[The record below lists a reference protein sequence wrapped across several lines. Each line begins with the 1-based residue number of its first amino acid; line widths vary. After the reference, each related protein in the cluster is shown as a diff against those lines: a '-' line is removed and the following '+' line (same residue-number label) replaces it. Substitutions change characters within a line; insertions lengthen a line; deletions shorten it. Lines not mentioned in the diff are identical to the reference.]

1 MFKQLFLISERV
13 NDIKQK
19 PLKKESSNFRTD
31 VWCLLYLPVMKV
43 FAFEWGE
50 DLHEDSRRFTVFM
63 SFRNR
68 DSPVNTDDSYRHT
81 VGRSWAFCTPK
92 HLFDEGV
99 SFLWQW

>member
-1 MFKQLFLISERV
+1 MFAPERV
-13 NDIKQK
+13 NIQSKS
-19 PLKKESSNFRTD
+19 LKKLSSNFYTD

-43 FAFEWGE
+43 FAFERGE

-81 VGRSWAFCTPK
+81 VGRGRAFRTPK

-99 SFLWQW
+99 SFL